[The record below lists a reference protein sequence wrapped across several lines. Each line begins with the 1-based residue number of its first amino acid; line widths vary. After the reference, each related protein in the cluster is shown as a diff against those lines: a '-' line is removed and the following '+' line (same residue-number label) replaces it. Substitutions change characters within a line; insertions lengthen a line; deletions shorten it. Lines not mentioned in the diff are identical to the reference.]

1 MIGRKISPVSAMTR
15 ERRTA
20 RKAIKNRFMN
30 HRTRRVLRLAL
41 YAALAASPAALG
53 ADDDDAPPPATRSAS
68 PTLNTEQQRAV
79 GLRVTHPV
87 TVKAPERTEALGV
100 VLDATL
106 LLADEGEAAAA
117 VAQEHAASSELTRL
131 HALFQGGAG
140 ASLKMLEA
148 AQAEEVKARADSRLA
163 TARFAQHWGPL
174 ATQPAQGRGRL
185 LDALM
190 AGHAVLVRADLPG
203 RHSVGALPAQA
214 LVDVDGIRLTGR
226 VLGALGQPSELQSVG
241 LLIEVRNPPAGLAP
255 GARIPVALLS
265 ADVKGLL
272 LPNDALLY
280 GENGAYVYKKVAPK
294 TPDENVRYVAV
305 KVTPLV
311 PFGVGWLVTGV
322 DDDDDIVV
330 RGAGVLWSL
339 EGMGAHP
346 VDDDD

>member
-1 MIGRKISPVSAMTR
+1 MNY
-15 ERRTA
+15 RT
-20 RKAIKNRFMN
+20 K
-30 HRTRRVLRLAL
+30 
-41 YAALAASPAALG
+41 AALCLATYTTLAVFPIARG
-53 ADDDDAPPPATRSAS
+53 DDDDVAPRPGSAPTT
-68 PTLNTEQQRAV
+68 PTLNAEQQRAV

-87 TVKAPERTEALGV
+87 PLKAPERTDALGT
-100 VLDATL
+100 VLDGTM
-106 LLADEGEAAAA
+106 LLADQGEVA
-117 VAQEHAASSELTRL
+117 VASAQEHAASSELARL
-131 HALFQGGAG
+131 HELYKGGAG

-148 AQAEEVKARADSRLA
+148 AQAEEAKARADSRLA
-163 TARFAQHWGPL
+163 AARFAQHWGPL
-174 ATQPAQGRGRL
+174 ASEPGEARRKL
-185 LDALM
+185 SDAVV
-190 AGHAVLVRADLPG
+190 AGHAALVRADLPG

-214 LVDVDGIRLTGR
+214 LLDVDGIRVPGR

-280 GENGAYVYKKVAPK
+280 GENGAYVYKQVAPK
-294 TPDENVRYVAV
+294 TPDEKIQYVAV
-305 KVTPLV
+305 KVKPLV
-311 PFGVGWLVTGV
+311 PYGDGWLVTGV

-346 VDDDD
+346 VDDDDD